1 MSIRLNK
8 ALRNLNISLK
18 TATDFLLRH
27 KELGEIRE
35 EPSFKLNEN
44 QYEALC
50 LEFNN
55 TNETKNH
62 IAYLHFIK
70 KSFLLAFPT
79 ENLKGMTL
87 DQYADTKN
95 EDSFCYWIETLTYN
109 LGSIWGGSSYRL
121 GIFKYQQRK
130 TKVWDERLTS
140 DGIYAWHSEYNKPTS
155 SEAFEVVKKAI
166 ITAQVRKSVD
176 GPPGMLTEDH
186 HHTVHEERQVCYSS
200 HLRPKSLHL

>member
-55 TNETKNH
+55 TNRAKIVCACFYP
-62 IAYLHFIK
+62 IAKGILIFSISVLV
-70 KSFLLAFPT
+70 KS
-79 ENLKGMTL
+79 
-87 DQYADTKN
+87 
-95 EDSFCYWIETLTYN
+95 
-109 LGSIWGGSSYRL
+109 
-121 GIFKYQQRK
+121 
-130 TKVWDERLTS
+130 
-140 DGIYAWHSEYNKPTS
+140 HS
-155 SEAFEVVKKAI
+155 
-166 ITAQVRKSVD
+166 RKSV
-176 GPPGMLTEDH
+176 GSH
-186 HHTVHEERQVCYSS
+186 SS
-200 HLRPKSLHL
+200 

>member
-27 KELGEIRE
+27 QELGEIRE

-62 IAYLHFIK
+62 GKFSIEVQ
-70 KSFLLAFPT
+70 KSEGVSGL
-79 ENLKGMTL
+79 
-87 DQYADTKN
+87 
-95 EDSFCYWIETLTYN
+95 I
-109 LGSIWGGSSYRL
+109 
-121 GIFKYQQRK
+121 
-130 TKVWDERLTS
+130 
-140 DGIYAWHSEYNKPTS
+140 IYT
-155 SEAFEVVKKAI
+155 
-166 ITAQVRKSVD
+166 
-176 GPPGMLTEDH
+176 
-186 HHTVHEERQVCYSS
+186 
-200 HLRPKSLHL
+200 

>member
-50 LEFNN
+50 LD

-87 DQYADTKN
+87 DLNVPFA
-95 EDSFCYWIETLTYN
+95 EIEKQL
-109 LGSIWGGSSYRL
+109 
-121 GIFKYQQRK
+121 
-130 TKVWDERLTS
+130 
-140 DGIYAWHSEYNKPTS
+140 
-155 SEAFEVVKKAI
+155 EAFVSY
-166 ITAQVRKSVD
+166 SV
-176 GPPGMLTEDH
+176 
-186 HHTVHEERQVCYSS
+186 Y
-200 HLRPKSLHL
+200 

>member
-62 IAYLHFIK
+62 IAYLHFIL
-70 KSFLLAFPT
+70 KSAS
-79 ENLKGMTL
+79 NLNGNLNGSKEL
-87 DQYADTKN
+87 EHYA
-95 EDSFCYWIETLTYN
+95 S
-109 LGSIWGGSSYRL
+109 
-121 GIFKYQQRK
+121 
-130 TKVWDERLTS
+130 
-140 DGIYAWHSEYNKPTS
+140 
-155 SEAFEVVKKAI
+155 
-166 ITAQVRKSVD
+166 
-176 GPPGMLTEDH
+176 
-186 HHTVHEERQVCYSS
+186 
-200 HLRPKSLHL
+200 

>member
-79 ENLKGMTL
+79 ENLSKRLRVYTIV
-87 DQYADTKN
+87 DF
-95 EDSFCYWIETLTYN
+95 SFIRTFAP
-109 LGSIWGGSSYRL
+109 S
-121 GIFKYQQRK
+121 F
-130 TKVWDERLTS
+130 
-140 DGIYAWHSEYNKPTS
+140 
-155 SEAFEVVKKAI
+155 
-166 ITAQVRKSVD
+166 
-176 GPPGMLTEDH
+176 
-186 HHTVHEERQVCYSS
+186 
-200 HLRPKSLHL
+200 